1 MTSPTRALTSRGPP
15 EPGGAEARA
24 RFRIA
29 RFIMEAGVKLGLG
42 SPALSTACASF
53 HAFAAAVAG
62 PGRARCPGPDW
73 HLVAAAALFVAAKAQ
88 GTPRRARD
96 VLNVT
101 LRCLQPGSAPPALD
115 GEFWQLRDS
124 LLQCELLLLRVLRFR
139 LPQAH
144 PHRYLLQYLLALG
157 RWAGGPWGRVPGV
170 SWALLR
176 DGAAGGLGLRHPPPH
191 LAAAALHLGLEL
203 CGRGAPPGT
212 PPRWWQV
219 LSPGLTPAAL
229 EGIERELLALYSLD
243 TQVGGGA
250 ATPAPPPLPP
260 PLPPSALPEPP
271 PHPPRRAPP
280 RQTEPPPHKRTDR
293 RSPPSPTH
301 GQRDPP
307 RS

>member
-1 MTSPTRALTSRGPP
+1 MTSPPRALTSRVPP

-24 RFRIA
+24 RFRTA

-42 SPALSTACASF
+42 SAALATACSSF
-53 HAFAAAVAG
+53 HALAAAA
-62 PGRARCPGPDW
+62 PALAQERF
-73 HLVAAAALFVAAKAQ
+73 LVAAAALFVAAKAQ

-101 LRCLQPGSAPPALD
+101 LRCLHPGSPPPALD
-115 GEFWQLRDS
+115 GNFWGLRDS
-124 LLQCELLLLRVLRFR
+124 LVQCELLLLRALRFR
-139 LPQAH
+139 LPLAH
-144 PHRYLLQYLLALG
+144 PHKYLLQYLLALG

-176 DGAAGGLGLRHPPPH
+176 DGAAGGLSLRHPPPH

-229 EGIERELLALYSLD
+229 EGIERELLGLYSLD

-250 ATPAPPPLPP
+250 ATPAPPPPP
-260 PLPPSALPEPP
+260 PLPEPP
-271 PHPPRRAPP
+271 PHPPRRPP
-280 RQTEPPPHKRTDR
+280 ARQTEPPPHKRTDR
-293 RSPPSPTH
+293 RSPPCPPH
-301 GQRDPP
+301 GHRDPP